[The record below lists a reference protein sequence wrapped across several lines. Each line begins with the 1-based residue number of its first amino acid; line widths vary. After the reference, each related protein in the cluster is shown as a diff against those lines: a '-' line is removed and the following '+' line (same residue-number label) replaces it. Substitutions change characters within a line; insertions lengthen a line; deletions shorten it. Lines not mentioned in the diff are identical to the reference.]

1 MISDLDFLNY
11 FVVIPKLFL
20 NFFLI
25 IPTFF
30 KTQWDGSTKLASC
43 TTPPRSK
50 HSNGIS
56 QAPHYAETM
65 RIGTVESTQGSHPMN
80 MDSSSKPVQM
90 RGRARV
96 YLKTG
101 GRASSPA
108 RDTTTTEAGTTK
120 EARGGRTG
128 RRRN

>member
-11 FVVIPKLFL
+11 FVVISKLLL

-30 KTQWDGSTKLASC
+30 KTQRDGSTKLASR

-50 HSNGIS
+50 HSNDIG
-56 QAPHYAETM
+56 QAPDYAETT

-90 RGRARV
+90 RAERPMA
-96 YLKTG
+96 
-101 GRASSPA
+101 
-108 RDTTTTEAGTTK
+108 AGLGEEGTRKGEKERKK
-120 EARGGRTG
+120 EANGT
-128 RRRN
+128 